1 MLDCTVQSS
10 PVSSL
15 QLPWWFLPILTQE
28 TIMHTCFP
36 LCRELFSTSL
46 KHGVMGNWPSLE
58 KNNPI
63 IPLPPKKKTNKP
75 EPHPCPKN
83 FWCPV
88 LEYFTPPPPLPP
100 MKIPIYYK
108 RLNYQQMKKKTQNQK
123 KINLSIVLDTQIEWL
138 SYIRKLQTSFIWLDK
153 RIMQCLFKE
162 VQQNYISSKMLPY
175 QTTWSVQILMSR

>member
-15 QLPWWFLPILTQE
+15 QLPWWCLPILTQE

-36 LCRELFSTSL
+36 LYRELFSTSL

-63 IPLPPKKKTNKP
+63 ISLTPKKKTNRTP
-75 EPHPCPKN
+75 T
-83 FWCPV
+83 PV
-88 LEYFTPPPPLPP
+88 LKIFDAPSWNIYPPPSW
-100 MKIPIYYK
+100 KYYK
-108 RLNYQQMKKKTQNQK
+108 RLNYQQMKKNKQNQK

-138 SYIRKLQTSFIWLDK
+138 SYIRKLETSFIWLDK

-162 VQQNYISSKMLPY
+162 V
-175 QTTWSVQILMSR
+175 